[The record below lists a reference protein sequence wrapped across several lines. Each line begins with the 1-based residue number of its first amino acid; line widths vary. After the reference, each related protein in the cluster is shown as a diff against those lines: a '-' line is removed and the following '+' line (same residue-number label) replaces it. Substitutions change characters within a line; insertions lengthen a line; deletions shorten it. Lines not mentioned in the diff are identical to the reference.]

1 VADNET
7 AQKILKPIAW
17 MQALTADELNGLLL
31 SAVRDPKMA
40 SRLMMKASV
49 LTLEPLSQELKRKA
63 TAAGIGQGIS
73 MMGE

>member
-1 VADNET
+1 
-7 AQKILKPIAW
+7 
-17 MQALTADELNGLLL
+17 LTADELNGLLL